1 MLAVALGL
9 GSSVVWGTAD
19 FFGGL
24 FTRRLTLSG
33 VVIGSQLAGLAALIL
48 ALLALGGDPTPHS
61 LGLGAAAGLCGAVGI
76 ASFYAALAAG
86 KMSIV
91 SPVSACGALVPMV
104 LALASGERPGRLAL
118 AGAAIAL
125 AGAVLASMHE
135 YAGEEAGSRAAVV
148 LAAVAAFGIG
158 GFLFLIAHAAEG
170 GHTLPA
176 LLGAR
181 VGSLGILVIG
191 AVVRSQPLT
200 VARREFPA
208 VAAVGLMDSTANGLF
223 AVATQH
229 GYLSI
234 VSVLGSVYPIVTV
247 ILAQALLR
255 ERLTRIQVVGVAAAV
270 AGVAMVSAA

>member
-19 FFGGL
+19 FLGGL

-33 VVIGSQLAGLAALIL
+33 VVIASQFAGLAALVVALIL
-48 ALLALGGDPTPHS
+48 LGGHATPRS
-61 LGLGAAAGLCGAVGI
+61 LGIGAAAGLCGAVGI

-104 LALASGERPGRLAL
+104 LALATGERPGTLAL
-118 AGAAIAL
+118 AGAVVAL

-135 YAGEEAGSRAAVV
+135 YAGEQPGSRLAIV
-148 LAAVAAFGIG
+148 LAGVAALGIG
-158 GFLFLIAHAAEG
+158 GFLFLIAHAAAG
-170 GHTLPA
+170 GQTLPA

-181 VGSLGILVIG
+181 MGSLTILVMG
-191 AVVRSQPLT
+191 AVIRSQP
-200 VARREFPA
+200 VSVPRSAFPA
-208 VAAVGLMDSTANGLF
+208 VAGVGLLDSGANGLF

-247 ILAQALLR
+247 ILAQVLLR
-255 ERLTRIQVVGVAAAV
+255 ERLTSIQVVGVAAAV
-270 AGVAMVSAA
+270 LGVAMVSAA